1 MIPMRRP
8 TFHRLFASLGL
19 TAMLLLSVLPTLGR
33 LAGAQAVHGAMPA
46 THDAMHSLSPG
57 MSHAQHMAHMSPA
70 PPAGHA
76 PDHDAPASGE
86 HAGHDCSYCALLA
99 GLASVPGLSGLPA
112 ALHASRSS
120 VPLPASTRPVELR
133 TSCLGSRGPPTLLKA

>member
-57 MSHAQHMAHMSPA
+57 MSRAQH
-70 PPAGHA
+70 AGHA

-120 VPLPASTRPVELR
+120 VPLPVSTRPVELR

>member
-1 MIPMRRP
+1 MVSMRRRP

-46 THDAMHSLSPG
+46 THDAMHSMPG
-57 MSHAQHMAHMSPA
+57 MSHAEHMAPMP
-70 PPAGHA
+70 HA
-76 PDHDAPASGE
+76 SHLPDHDAPASGE

-99 GLASVPGLSGLPA
+99 GLASAPALAGVPT
-112 ALHASRSS
+112 ALHASRAS
-120 VPLPASTRPVELR
+120 VPLPACNRPVELR

>member
-1 MIPMRRP
+1 MRRP

-46 THDAMHSLSPG
+46 THDAMHSMPG
-57 MSHAQHMAHMSPA
+57 MSHAQHMAHMPLA
-70 PPAGHA
+70 QHAGHS
-76 PDHDAPASGE
+76 PNHDAPASGE

-99 GLASVPGLSGLPA
+99 GLATVPVLPASPA
-112 ALHASRSS
+112 ALHAPRAS
-120 VPLPASTRPVELR
+120 VSHRVCTRPVALR

>member
-1 MIPMRRP
+1 MRRP

-33 LAGAQAVHGAMPA
+33 LAGTQAPHGAVPV
-46 THDAMHSLSPG
+46 THDAMQSMAG
-57 MSHAQHMAHMSPA
+57 MSHAQHMVHMSPA
-70 PPAGHA
+70 RHAGHS

-112 ALHASRSS
+112 APPVSRASVSHRACS
-120 VPLPASTRPVELR
+120 RPVELR

>member
-1 MIPMRRP
+1 MRRP
-8 TFHRLFASLGL
+8 TFHRMFASLGL

-46 THDAMHSLSPG
+46 THDAMPSMPG

-70 PPAGHA
+70 QHAGHS
-76 PDHDAPASGE
+76 PDHDAPKSGE

-99 GLASVPGLSGLPA
+99 GLASVPALAGLPT
-112 ALHASRSS
+112 ALHASSTS
-120 VPLPASTRPVELR
+120 VPLPACNWPVELR

>member
-1 MIPMRRP
+1 MRLS

-46 THDAMHSLSPG
+46 THDAMHSMTG
-57 MSHAQHMAHMSPA
+57 MSHAQHMSSAQH
-70 PPAGHA
+70 AGHS
-76 PDHDAPASGE
+76 PGHDAPASGE

-99 GLASVPGLSGLPA
+99 GLASAPALAGLPT
-112 ALHASRSS
+112 ALHASRAS
-120 VPLPASTRPVELR
+120 VPLLACNRPVELR

>member
-1 MIPMRRP
+1 MVSMRRRP

-46 THDAMHSLSPG
+46 THDAMHSMPD
-57 MSHAQHMAHMSPA
+57 MSHAEHMAHMP
-70 PPAGHA
+70 HA
-76 PDHDAPASGE
+76 SHLPDHDAPASGE
-86 HAGHDCSYCALLA
+86 HAGHDCYYCALLA
-99 GLASVPGLSGLPA
+99 GLASAPALAGVPT
-112 ALHASRSS
+112 ALHASRAS
-120 VPLPASTRPVELR
+120 VPLPACNRPVELR

>member
-1 MIPMRRP
+1 MRCP

-46 THDAMHSLSPG
+46 THDAMHSMPG
-57 MSHAQHMAHMSPA
+57 MSHAEHMAHMSPA
-70 PPAGHA
+70 QHAGQS
-76 PDHDAPASGE
+76 PDHDAPATGG

-99 GLASVPGLSGLPA
+99 GLASVPALPGLPA
-112 ALHASRSS
+112 ALHASRAS
-120 VPLPASTRPVELR
+120 VPLPACNRPVELR